1 MLKDPPRILIS
12 NDDGINAVGIQT
24 LERIALA
31 ISDDV
36 WVVAPETNQ
45 SGAAHSLTLSR
56 PLRVRRHGERRFS
69 VDGTPTDCV
78 LIALQRSSRTTPVD
92 LVLSGINHG
101 ANLGED
107 VTYSGTVAAAMEATL
122 FKVPAI
128 AFSQVCES
136 RQHIKWPTAERYAPA
151 VIERLLS
158 MPWPEDVLVNVNF
171 PDRAADEVAGVRV
184 TTQGKRK
191 IGDTLLERVDPRGE
205 PYLWIGALREDAQT
219 REGTD
224 LAAIAAGYVSVT
236 PIHLDMTHH
245 PSLPALRA
253 SWSKR
258 RWRLLARGLPPL
270 GLRERGEIVGRVVRL
285 PQFRPSR
292 SGARP

>member
-1 MLKDPPRILIS
+1 MIKRPPRILIS
-12 NDDGINAVGIQT
+12 NDDGINAVGIKT

-56 PLRVRRHGERRFS
+56 PLRVRRYGDRHFA

-78 LIALQRSSRTTPVD
+78 LIALQRIVEDAPVD
-92 LVLSGINHG
+92 LVLSGVNHG

-128 AFSQVCES
+128 ACSQVCAS
-136 RQHIKWPTAERYAPA
+136 RQHIKWATAERYAPE

-171 PDRAADEVAGVRV
+171 PDLVADEVQGLRV

-191 IGDTLLERVDPRGE
+191 IGDTLLERTDPRGE
-205 PYLWIGALREDAQT
+205 PYLWIGALRESELPG
-219 REGTD
+219 EGTD
-224 LAAIAAGYVSVT
+224 LAAIATGYVSIT

-245 PSLPALRA
+245 ASLQALR
-253 SWSKR
+253 
-258 RWRLLARGLPPL
+258 GLM
-270 GLRERGEIVGRVVRL
+270 E
-285 PQFRPSR
+285 
-292 SGARP
+292 

>member
-1 MLKDPPRILIS
+1 MIKRPPRILIS
-12 NDDGINAVGIQT
+12 NDDGINAVGIKT
-24 LERIALA
+24 LERIARA
-31 ISDDV
+31 VSDDV

-56 PLRVRRHGERRFS
+56 PLRVRRYGDRHFA

-78 LIALQRSSRTTPVD
+78 LIALQRIVEDAPVD
-92 LVLSGINHG
+92 LVLSGVNHG

-128 AFSQVCES
+128 AFSQVCAS
-136 RQHIKWPTAERYAPA
+136 RQHIKWATAERYAPE

-171 PDRAADEVAGVRV
+171 PDLVAYEVQGLRV

-191 IGDTLLERVDPRGE
+191 IGDTLLERTDPRGE
-205 PYLWIGALREDAQT
+205 PYLWIGALRESELPG
-219 REGTD
+219 EGTD
-224 LAAIAAGYVSVT
+224 LAAIATGYVSIT

-245 PSLPALRA
+245 ASLQALR
-253 SWSKR
+253 
-258 RWRLLARGLPPL
+258 GLM
-270 GLRERGEIVGRVVRL
+270 E
-285 PQFRPSR
+285 
-292 SGARP
+292 

>member
-1 MLKDPPRILIS
+1 VVRRPPRILVT
-12 NDDGINAVGIQT
+12 NDDGVNAMGIKA

-45 SGAAHSLTLSR
+45 SGAAHSLTLTR
-56 PLRVRRHGERRFS
+56 PLRVRRHGDRRFS

-78 LIALQRSSRTTPVD
+78 LIALQRIVGEEDPVD

-128 AFSQVCES
+128 AFSQVCED
-136 RQHIKWPTAERYAPA
+136 RQNIKWPTAERYAPE

-171 PDRAADEVAGVRV
+171 PDRLADEVAGVRV

-205 PYLWIGALREDAQT
+205 PYLWIGALREDPQT

-224 LAAIAAGYVSVT
+224 LAAVAAGCVSVT

-245 PSLPALRA
+245 PSLQALRA
-253 SWSKR
+253 
-258 RWRLLARGLPPL
+258 LM
-270 GLRERGEIVGRVVRL
+270 E
-285 PQFRPSR
+285 
-292 SGARP
+292 